1 MISTDADKALRPVP
15 RPALRPALRPENGH
29 LYLLRDSTRDRYDH
43 SPQENPSNTSNN
55 GVGSIQIVRPSSE
68 TMSDPSNAIDAPMY
82 DDGLSAA
89 RGMLLG
95 ITLGIGFWSLMGGL
109 VGIFIF

>member
-1 MISTDADKALRPVP
+1 MISTDADKALRP
-15 RPALRPALRPENGH
+15 EDGH
-29 LYLLRDSTRDRYDH
+29 LYLLRDSTRDRDDH
-43 SPQENPSNTSNN
+43 GPQESPSNESNNTNNTNN

-68 TMSDPSNAIDAPMY
+68 TMSDPIYAIDAPMY

-95 ITLGIGFWSLMGGL
+95 VALGIGFWSLIGGL

>member
-1 MISTDADKALRPVP
+1 MISTDADKALRP
-15 RPALRPALRPENGH
+15 ALRPEDGH
-29 LYLLRDSTRDRYDH
+29 LYLLRDSTRDRDDH
-43 SPQENPSNTSNN
+43 GPQESPSNTSNNTNNTNN

-68 TMSDPSNAIDAPMY
+68 TMSDPIYAIDAPMY

-95 ITLGIGFWSLMGGL
+95 VALGIGFWSLIGGL

>member
-1 MISTDADKALRPVP
+1 MISTDADKALRPT
-15 RPALRPALRPENGH
+15 LRPEDGH
-29 LYLLRDSTRDRYDH
+29 LYLLRDSTRDRDDH
-43 SPQENPSNTSNN
+43 DPQESPSSNTNTSNTSNN

-68 TMSDPSNAIDAPMY
+68 TMSDPINAIYAPMY

-95 ITLGIGFWSLMGGL
+95 IALGIGFWSLIGGL

>member
-1 MISTDADKALRPVP
+1 MISTDADKALRP
-15 RPALRPALRPENGH
+15 EDGH
-29 LYLLRDSTRDRYDH
+29 LYLLRDSTRDRDDH
-43 SPQENPSNTSNN
+43 SPQESPFNESNNTNN

-68 TMSDPSNAIDAPMY
+68 TMSDPINAIDAPMY

-95 ITLGIGFWSLMGGL
+95 IALGIGFWSLIGGL